1 MSTGD
6 GLSIADRENRVR
18 GVAAARSL
26 ARGGRGFTQRR
37 DARSRSQCPRRR
49 ATRGGYDTGV
59 PFAPEAPVFHI
70 TPETIILIAIFLL
83 IAFPVHEFS
92 HAFVAW
98 RLGDSTA
105 KMFGRLTLNPI
116 VHFDRLGGLFLVL
129 TAITGGFLF
138 GWAKPTP
145 VNTMNLRD
153 RRNGEVL
160 VALAGPASNL
170 IMAAIG
176 AIVIRAI
183 IAARIA
189 LPSQL
194 ETIIVLFVV
203 FNLALA
209 VFNLIPIPPLDGSA
223 LLFRLLPPR
232 QAWQVRPFLA
242 QYGFIILLVF
252 IFTIGQTIMPRI
264 ISALFDFLV
273 GQ

>member
-1 MSTGD
+1 M
-6 GLSIADRENRVR
+6 
-18 GVAAARSL
+18 
-26 ARGGRGFTQRR
+26 FQ
-37 DARSRSQCPRRR
+37 
-49 ATRGGYDTGV
+49 
-59 PFAPEAPVFHI
+59 I

-83 IAFPVHEFS
+83 IAFPVHEFA

-105 KMFGRLTLNPI
+105 RMFGRLTLNPI
-116 VHFDRLGGLFLVL
+116 VHFDPLGGLFLVI
-129 TAITGGFLF
+129 TALSSPFLF

-145 VNTMNLRD
+145 VNPSNLRD
-153 RRNGEVL
+153 RRNGEVW

-176 AIVIRAI
+176 AIVIRVV
-183 IAARIA
+183 IAARVD

-194 ETIIVLFVV
+194 ESILVLFVV
-203 FNLALA
+203 FNIALA

-223 LLFRLLPPR
+223 LLFRVLTPR
-232 QAWQVRPFLA
+232 QAWQIRPILS

-264 ISALFDFLV
+264 IRVVFDFLV

>member
-1 MSTGD
+1 VGS
-6 GLSIADRENRVR
+6 VR
-18 GVAAARSL
+18 FPSRDKWGGTIGRPAR
-26 ARGGRGFTQRR
+26 R
-37 DARSRSQCPRRR
+37 
-49 ATRGGYDTGV
+49 YDTNI
-59 PFAPEAPVFHI
+59 PFAAEAPVFNI

-83 IAFPVHEFS
+83 IAFPVHEFA

-105 KMFGRLTLNPI
+105 RMFGRLTLNPF
-116 VHFDRLGGLFLVL
+116 VHFDMIGGLFLIISAL
-129 TAITGGFLF
+129 AGGFLF

-145 VNTMNLRD
+145 VNPMNLRD

-170 IMAAIG
+170 IMAAAG
-176 AIVIRAI
+176 AIVLRILIAMRADI
-183 IAARIA
+183 PFQIYEI
-189 LPSQL
+189 LG
-194 ETIIVLFVV
+194 LFVV
-203 FNLALA
+203 FNIALA

-223 LLFRLLPPR
+223 LLFRVLSPR

-264 ISALFDFLV
+264 INAVFSFLV
-273 GQ
+273 GR

>member
-1 MSTGD
+1 
-6 GLSIADRENRVR
+6 
-18 GVAAARSL
+18 
-26 ARGGRGFTQRR
+26 
-37 DARSRSQCPRRR
+37 
-49 ATRGGYDTGV
+49 
-59 PFAPEAPVFHI
+59 VFNI

-83 IAFPVHEFS
+83 IAFPVHEFA

-105 KMFGRLTLNPI
+105 RMFGRLTLNPI
-116 VHFDRLGGLFLVL
+116 VHFDMIGGLFLIISAL
-129 TAITGGFLF
+129 AGGFLF

-145 VNTMNLRD
+145 VNPMNLRD

-170 IMAAIG
+170 IMAAGG
-176 AIVIRAI
+176 AVVLRILIAMRADI
-183 IAARIA
+183 PFQIYEI
-189 LPSQL
+189 LG
-194 ETIIVLFVV
+194 LFVV
-203 FNLALA
+203 FNIALA

-223 LLFRLLPPR
+223 LLFRILSPR

-264 ISALFDFLV
+264 INAVFAFLV
-273 GQ
+273 GR